1 MAIKDGDTVRV
12 HYTGTFSD
20 GEVFDSSREREPL
33 EFTLGDESLISGFED
48 ALIGRAKGDRFTVT
62 IPADEAYGEHLE
74 ELLMEV
80 PRSEV
85 PEDISPEVGTM
96 LQIATDDGDMEVQI
110 VEVTDEIVILDANHP
125 LAGEDLTFDIEVIEV
140 K

>member
-12 HYTGTFSD
+12 HYTGTVSD
-20 GEVFDSSREREPL
+20 GEVIDSSRGREPL
-33 EFTLGDESLISGFED
+33 EFTIGDESLISGFED
-48 ALIGRAKGDRFTVT
+48 ALLGHAKGARYTVT
-62 IPADEAYGEHLE
+62 FPADEAYGEHLD

-80 PRSEV
+80 PLSEV
-85 PEDISPEVGTM
+85 PEDIKPEVGMM

-110 VEVTDEIVILDANHP
+110 VDVNDRVVVLDANHP
-125 LAGEDLTFDIEVIEV
+125 LAGEDLTFDIEVVDV

>member
-20 GEVFDSSREREPL
+20 GD
-33 EFTLGDESLISGFED
+33 GSLIPGFED

-62 IPADEAYGEHLE
+62 IPADDAYGEHLE

-80 PRSEV
+80 PLSEV
-85 PEDISPEVGTM
+85 PEDIKPEVGMM

-110 VEVTDEIVILDANHP
+110 VDVNDKAVVLDANHP
-125 LAGEDLTFDIEVIEV
+125 LAGEDLTFDIEVVDV

>member
-33 EFTLGDESLISGFED
+33 EFSIGDGSLIPGFED

-62 IPADEAYGEHLE
+62 IPADDAYGEHLE

-80 PRSEV
+80 PPSEV
-85 PEDISPEVGTM
+85 PEDIKPEVGMM

-110 VEVTDEIVILDANHP
+110 DVNDKAVVLDANHP
-125 LAGEDLTFDIEVIEV
+125 LAGEDLTFDIEVVDV

>member
-1 MAIKDGDTVRV
+1 MRGHNA
-12 HYTGTFSD
+12 
-20 GEVFDSSREREPL
+20 
-33 EFTLGDESLISGFED
+33 
-48 ALIGRAKGDRFTVT
+48 GDRFTVT

-80 PRSEV
+80 PVSEV
-85 PEDISPEVGTM
+85 PEDIKPEVGMM

-110 VEVTDEIVILDANHP
+110 VEVNDKVVVLDANHP
-125 LAGEDLTFDIEVIEV
+125 LAGEDLTFDIEVIDV

>member
-20 GEVFDSSREREPL
+20 GEVFDSSRDREPL
-33 EFTLGDESLISGFED
+33 EFTIGDESLISGFED
-48 ALIGRAKGDRFTVT
+48 ALLGHEKGDRFTVT
-62 IPADEAYGEHLE
+62 IPADEAYGEHLD
-74 ELLMEV
+74 ELIMEV
-80 PRSEV
+80 PLSEV
-85 PEDISPEVGTM
+85 PEDIKPEVGMM

-110 VEVTDEIVILDANHP
+110 VDVTDSAVVLDANHP
-125 LAGEDLTFDIEVIEV
+125 LAGEDLTFDIEVVDV